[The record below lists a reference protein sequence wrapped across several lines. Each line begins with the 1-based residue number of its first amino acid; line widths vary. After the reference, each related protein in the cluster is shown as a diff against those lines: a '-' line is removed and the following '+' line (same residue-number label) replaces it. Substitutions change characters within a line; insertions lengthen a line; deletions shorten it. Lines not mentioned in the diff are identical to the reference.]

1 MTYVRVLSI
10 VIAEFE
16 SGSDEVKYLSNSS
29 LRPADLLN
37 KATRDNIGIWIGLIG
52 LT

>member
-1 MTYVRVLSI
+1 
-10 VIAEFE
+10 
-16 SGSDEVKYLSNSS
+16 

-52 LT
+52 LA

>member
-1 MTYVRVLSI
+1 
-10 VIAEFE
+10 
-16 SGSDEVKYLSNSS
+16 